1 MNGLAKF
8 CEYVI
13 QYELPYDIQYDIQ
26 YEFERRKAYYI
37 DAIDKYSIIV
47 EQECK
52 GIIKAC
58 RTLQMIIS

>member
-1 MNGLAKF
+1 MNKFAKF

-13 QYELPYDIQYDIQ
+13 GHVKKVCVCYIQ

-52 GIIKAC
+52 GIL
-58 RTLQMIIS
+58 RMIIS